1 MLGHSI
7 NPMCFESLRRADMY
21 ALGLI
26 IWEVCR
32 RTVSNGI
39 VEDYQIPYYDV
50 PSDPS
55 FEEMKKVVCDLKIR
69 PTISNRWSSDPVSAV
84 GSFVGLHRVLLSS
97 ALFLSTV
104 ADRNDETDERML
116 AQQSERATNSTPSEE
131 EDPEAGSR

>member
-1 MLGHSI
+1 MLDSRI
-7 NPMCFESLRRADMY
+7 NTMCFESLRRADMY

-39 VEDYQIPYYDV
+39 VEEYQIPYYDV

-69 PTISNRWSSDPVSAV
+69 PTISNRWSSDAVSLA
-84 GSFVGLHRVLLSS
+84 
-97 ALFLSTV
+97 
-104 ADRNDETDERML
+104 ET
-116 AQQSERATNSTPSEE
+116 
-131 EDPEAGSR
+131 

>member
-1 MLGHSI
+1 
-7 NPMCFESLRRADMY
+7 MCFESLRRADMY

-55 FEEMKKVVCDLKIR
+55 FEEMKKVVCDMKIR
-69 PTISNRWSSDPVSAV
+69 PTISNRWSSDPVSNV
-84 GSFVGLHRVLLSS
+84 RPSPPSHGNNPSDGSKLIVRHSC
-97 ALFLSTV
+97 
-104 ADRNDETDERML
+104 
-116 AQQSERATNSTPSEE
+116 
-131 EDPEAGSR
+131 

>member
-1 MLGHSI
+1 MRMDNFRI
-7 NPMCFESLRRADMY
+7 DTMCFESLRRADIY

-69 PTISNRWSSDPVSAV
+69 PTISNRWSSDTVSEIR
-84 GSFVGLHRVLLSS
+84 H
-97 ALFLSTV
+97 TQQ
-104 ADRNDETDERML
+104 
-116 AQQSERATNSTPSEE
+116 AQQQYEPNRFFSVIVRSC
-131 EDPEAGSR
+131 

>member
-1 MLGHSI
+1 
-7 NPMCFESLRRADMY
+7 MCFESLRRADMY

-69 PTISNRWSSDPVSAV
+69 PTISNRWSSDPVSRA
-84 GSFVGLHRVLLSS
+84 FVAGVMSKSR
-97 ALFLSTV
+97 ALAKQT
-104 ADRNDETDERML
+104 R
-116 AQQSERATNSTPSEE
+116 
-131 EDPEAGSR
+131 